1 MPKPLPAS
9 LSQKIAQSQLGTGPS
24 LVPQAHAKQQEPEE
38 VIPTI
43 DELIDEQ
50 EDKDTLRSLLNA
62 YRVPHAEI
70 KRLEKVVEPL
80 KGRIKVLISQYGIAK
95 AKCDDDTII
104 YYPTT
109 RSTVNAKKL
118 LAAGVEQAVIDICT
132 DVTESY
138 TLKIV

>member
-1 MPKPLPAS
+1 M
-9 LSQKIAQSQLGTGPS
+9 
-24 LVPQAHAKQQEPEE
+24 VPQAHAKQQEPEE

>member
-24 LVPQAHAKQQEPEE
+24 LVPQAKQKEPEE

-95 AKCDDDTII
+95 AKCDDDTIT
-104 YYPTT
+104 YYPSS
-109 RSTVNAKKL
+109 RSTINRNKL
-118 LAAGVEQAVIDICT
+118 LAAGVDEIIIDECT
-132 DVTESY
+132 DTTESY